1 MLEGLKDL
9 AKVFSVNSS
18 YAKFV
23 EFAELREKGLRKSA
37 LNTLAEFI
45 GSMKERP
52 FAERKDFV
60 SLFCETSLKWRRDS
74 YFVLTTTLSGG
85 AHSPYNTRVD

>member
-1 MLEGLKDL
+1 MSSRKNRSSHYWRKGMLEGLKDL

-37 LNTLAEFI
+37 PNTLLNLLV
-45 GSMKERP
+45 R
-52 FAERKDFV
+52 
-60 SLFCETSLKWRRDS
+60 
-74 YFVLTTTLSGG
+74 
-85 AHSPYNTRVD
+85 